1 MLNAKARV
9 VSCCTIHKLRKDKIF
24 SETEKQKR
32 ILFGGLIQKRLGD
45 SMAQPEKPIP
55 DEYEPYCDDSDPDY
69 VQLPEDNDPVD
80 TDSTT
85 AFENP
90 ITYRWINAEMNQ
102 PQEEAMKN
110 SKVIG
115 LATDQ
120 YGNVIGTYDDNPY
133 SNTMVYDVEFLD
145 GYIKE
150 YSENAISE
158 ICMPS

>member
-1 MLNAKARV
+1 
-9 VSCCTIHKLRKDKIF
+9 
-24 SETEKQKR
+24 
-32 ILFGGLIQKRLGD
+32 
-45 SMAQPEKPIP
+45 
-55 DEYEPYCDDSDPDY
+55 
-69 VQLPEDNDPVD
+69 
-80 TDSTT
+80 
-85 AFENP
+85 
-90 ITYRWINAEMNQ
+90 MNQ